1 MALIIPGV
9 IAEKTP
15 PGEKQ
20 VYTLLSNAPKDWVI
34 FHSLD
39 LTPINQNRPAEIDFL
54 VLIPDLGFIVIE
66 VKSHEG
72 IHFDGQRWLPESIEQ
87 RGCPFSQA
95 VDAKWAFS
103 RRLSSTGV
111 PLSLIPVHPV
121 VIFTNSA
128 FEFTAEFKFH
138 GKCFFDS
145 RRLSKLTR
153 SGHFYEELRS
163 SLIFSIDND
172 SRKPLATPV
181 DRRTVEEVKRLCAPI
196 QSVRLTAKETIRARE
211 QEALDKLR
219 LQQKAAL
226 NLIFDTLTYD
236 LQNSRVLIKGA
247 AGTGKTWVAMEAAR
261 IMADK
266 GCRVGLVSYNK
277 YIGNW
282 MAENVSKDH
291 PRPNLVVGSITSLLM
306 GILDIK
312 APSNFTSDYWNE
324 EFLDEVEERLTDP
337 SLARNVGFDYLVID
351 EAQDILAN
359 NRLWQI
365 VSQLIKGGLKSGK
378 YSIFGDFD
386 FQVFGNK
393 SDAFSAL
400 AKLRE
405 EIGVA
410 QFVLRE
416 NCRNYQPVGEIA
428 TTLAGLGSL
437 VYDGYRRSGGSI
449 DDYDIQYYSSPTEQA
464 ELVKRYID
472 SFKKQGY
479 QHDDIVLLS
488 FNGDSESVATR
499 LDLGVQVRPF
509 WVEGGSGVRYS
520 SVNAFKGLEAKK
532 IILTDVQLDGLEF
545 RRNQL
550 YTGITRSTESV
561 IILCHE
567 SARQS
572 VLDYIEQSEAKDN
585 E

>member
-72 IHFDGQRWLPESIEQ
+72 IHFDGQRWSPESIEQ

-437 VYDGYRRSGGSI
+437 VYDSYRRSGGSI